1 MEKQKL
7 PINTIFISYKK
18 VDLREDVE
26 TVKKLKE
33 KSEVAVSLH
42 QGLALSRDIGAVKY
56 VECSAL
62 TQKWLKNVFE
72 EAIRAALSL
81 DVKPAKKRRCN
92 LL

>member
-1 MEKQKL
+1 M
-7 PINTIFISYKK
+7 
-18 VDLREDVE
+18 DLREDVE

-62 TQKWLKNVFE
+62 TQKRLKNVFE
-72 EAIRAALSL
+72 EAVRAALSPNA
-81 DVKPAKKRRCN
+81 VRPAKKRPCN
-92 LL
+92 LF

>member
-1 MEKQKL
+1 MY
-7 PINTIFISYKK
+7 NIFKK

-33 KSEVAVSLH
+33 KSEVPVSLH

-72 EAIRAALSL
+72 EAIRAALRT
-81 DVKPAKKRRCN
+81 DTKPVKKRRCD